1 MNYHKL
7 IALLFALALPA
18 VLLAQ
23 SNDAAKPNPDVEK
36 AVMKMEQD
44 MSAALTK
51 PDVEAAAK
59 MLADSFYA
67 VNPDGTTQG
76 KTEFL
81 ADLKSGKFKLESNK
95 LDDMK
100 VHAANADIA
109 IVTYR
114 STDKGSYDGH
124 DLSGQYRWLDVLAK
138 RGGTWQFI
146 VSQGTKL
153 EAPKKKQ

>member
-1 MNYHKL
+1 MNYSKL
-7 IALLFALALPA
+7 IALLFALVLPA
-18 VLLAQ
+18 AVLAQ

-36 AVMKMEQD
+36 AIIKIEQD

-51 PDVEAAAK
+51 PDADAAAK
-59 MLADSFYA
+59 MLADTFYA

-76 KTEFL
+76 KTQFL

-95 LDDMK
+95 LDEMK
-100 VHAANADIA
+100 VHVADADMA

-138 RGGTWQFI
+138 RGETWQFI
-146 VSQGTKL
+146 VSQGTKI
-153 EAPKKKQ
+153 EQAKKQ

>member
-1 MNYHKL
+1 MNYSKL
-7 IALLFALALPA
+7 TALLFALALPA
-18 VLLAQ
+18 AVLAQ
-23 SNDAAKPNPDVEK
+23 SDAAKPNPDVEK
-36 AVMKMEQD
+36 AILKIEQD

-51 PDVEAAAK
+51 PDADAAAK
-59 MLADSFYA
+59 MLADTFYA

-76 KTEFL
+76 KVQFL

-100 VHAANADIA
+100 VHAADADMA

-124 DLSGQYRWLDVLAK
+124 DLSGQYRWIDVFAK
-138 RGGTWQFI
+138 RGSTWQFI
-146 VSQGTKL
+146 VSQGTRI
-153 EAPKKKQ
+153 EQAKKQ

>member
-23 SNDAAKPNPDVEK
+23 SNDAANPDVEK

-51 PDVEAAAK
+51 PDAEAAAK

-76 KTEFL
+76 KAEFL

-95 LDDMK
+95 LDDMM

-146 VSQGTKL
+146 VSQGTKI
-153 EAPKKKQ
+153 EPAKKP

>member
-7 IALLFALALPA
+7 SLVLFLFAAPFA
-18 VLLAQ
+18 ALAQ
-23 SNDAAKPNPDVEK
+23 SSDAAKPNPDIEK

-51 PDVEAAAK
+51 PDAEAAAK

-76 KTEFL
+76 KAEFL

-95 LDDMK
+95 LDDMM

-146 VSQGTKL
+146 VSQGTKI
-153 EAPKKKQ
+153 EQAKKP

>member
-1 MNYHKL
+1 MNYSKL
-7 IALLFALALPA
+7 FVLLLVLGLPTTM
-18 VLLAQ
+18 LAQ
-23 SNDAAKPNPDVEK
+23 SNDAGKPNPDLEK
-36 AVMKMEQD
+36 AVIKLEHD

-51 PDVEAAAK
+51 PDADAAAK
-59 MLADSFYA
+59 MLADTFYA

-76 KTEFL
+76 KPQFV
-81 ADLKSGKFKLESNK
+81 ADLRSRKFKLESND

-100 VHAANADIA
+100 VHVATADLA

-114 STDKGSYDGH
+114 STDKGDYNGH

-138 RGGTWQFI
+138 RNGTWQFI

-153 EAPKKKQ
+153 EAVK